1 MTDINKT
8 LIVNDEDIIEMSFD
22 VLRGL
27 YAKWKNVFNQSI
39 VNVNEFNSV
48 IEDDRVQIFFADAQP
63 ISVNVSATKTSLF
76 YEDLNYEILAW
87 VREPLVKLFDTDAL
101 SIYDLRERFYLM
113 AQELGGFECENKT
126 RASSEFSF
134 DKFGNL
140 MKVRV
145 IFQNHKDP
153 TLSDENYQHLSDH
166 YIYDID
172 DVNFLKKHNLDF
184 QPINQEN
191 LRNFHF
197 LWEHTPIKDILI
209 AEDFLGSFKL
219 YAQDVTRYNSLIA
232 MTKI

>member
-22 VLRGL
+22 VLRGI

-39 VNVNEFNSV
+39 VNVNDFNSV

-63 ISVNVSATKTSLF
+63 IAINVSATKTSLF

-140 MKVRV
+140 TKVRV

-172 DVNFLKKHNLDF
+172 DIVFLKENGLNELYQPYLRDF
-184 QPINQEN
+184 Y
-191 LRNFHF
+191 F
-197 LWEHTPIKDILI
+197 LWEHTHIEDILI
-209 AEDFLGSFKL
+209 AADFLASFKL
-219 YAQDVTRYNSLIA
+219 YAEDITRYNSLIA